1 MVTNTINQFIDPSK
15 RITYVALTWI
25 RLTQKA
31 SIDLYS
37 GPCYH
42 RVRFRLQNRIS
53 YYLCYAVYAIHSGE
67 ILRLFKVKSQISLIC
82 NFSPF
87 WSMLVPVSEFLKLFH
102 VVIFSFKLWYMG
114 IRFQKWINYYVLARY
129 LVPPPWTWVWWLGF
143 DFYLTY
149 ETYRVK
155 FLKLFDMYLTCYN
168 LIRNSEEILMTSDI
182 SYFWITQ
189 PVRLNKVQT
198 QLSWKH
204 VTYRLWVSKN

>member
-114 IRFQKWINYYVLARY
+114 IRFQKWLIITYYGKIFSSPTVDLG
-129 LVPPPWTWVWWLGF
+129 LMTWVWFLS
-143 DFYLTY
+143 YLW
-149 ETYRVK
+149 
-155 FLKLFDMYLTCYN
+155 N
-168 LIRNSEEILMTSDI
+168 L
-182 SYFWITQ
+182 
-189 PVRLNKVQT
+189 PC
-198 QLSWKH
+198 
-204 VTYRLWVSKN
+204 